1 MEFFIA
7 LFLVFSFIV
16 GGLLYCGRDDIKNH
30 VKNKK
35 FMKTAGKADLEKI
48 TKAMEK
54 LNIPLPQSDPD
65 NLKYLNSCLRKI
77 EKYAWG
83 KIEEDITKHKLQY
96 KKLSSEV
103 LIIYDSKKVIFPPET
118 ILLFG
123 YCINIKSTDNGIIFH
138 RDTPMSIRENITSDK
153 LVSLLN
159 TLDDNSFL
167 KDHSLKWK
175 DCTWY
180 LADVPDSAQRLA
192 SIAASATLGGLA
204 FGGIGALGAG
214 MSANKKEQESDKEC
228 RLMFGYKNGP
238 TWQIAKD
245 LNSYSFQENFKF
257 LNKMCPEVRGEDIP
271 KKYK

>member
-1 MEFFIA
+1 MEFLIA
-7 LFLVFSFIV
+7 LIIVFLFI
-16 GGLLYCGRDDIKNH
+16 GGGILLGLHDDIKNN

-65 NLKYLNSCLRKI
+65 NLKYLKSCLRKI

-83 KIEEDITKHKLQY
+83 KIEEDIKKHQLQY

-138 RDTPMSIRENITSDK
+138 RDTPKSIRENITSDK

-167 KDHSLKWK
+167 KGHSLKWE

-192 SIAASATLGGLA
+192 SIAASATLGGLV

-214 MSANKKEQESDKEC
+214 MSTNKKEQESDKEC

-257 LNKMCPEVRGEDIP
+257 LNEMCPEIRGKDIP